1 MFPRLQTLLFCL
13 NSENAAYTK
22 KKGRIHAMSTEL
34 RVIVERKKMRV
45 NLKKCIA
52 REKMTSFAGIS
63 LIE

>member
-1 MFPRLQTLLFCL
+1 
-13 NSENAAYTK
+13 
-22 KKGRIHAMSTEL
+22 MSTEL
-34 RVIVERKKMRV
+34 RVIVEKKKMRV